1 MVELKVVSGDREQYD
16 NAASQELP
24 TFNLRY
30 IWMLGKDDDN
40 SFKDYISED
49 DYTEEMQREF
59 YHLGDE
65 NVQKEEQKRRG
76 MHR

>member
-1 MVELKVVSGDREQYD
+1 
-16 NAASQELP
+16 
-24 TFNLRY
+24 
-30 IWMLGKDDDN
+30 MLGKRCDN
-40 SFKDYISED
+40 SFKDYIPED
-49 DYTEEMQREF
+49 DYTEEMQRDF